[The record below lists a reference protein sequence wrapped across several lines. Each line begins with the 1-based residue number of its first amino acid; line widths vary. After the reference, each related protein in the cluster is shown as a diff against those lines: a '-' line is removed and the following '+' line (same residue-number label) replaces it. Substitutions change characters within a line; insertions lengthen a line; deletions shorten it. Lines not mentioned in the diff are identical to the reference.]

1 MALNEEEEKLEQLKQ
16 KKRFYE
22 DRAKELLSGT
32 LNVQEIESNKNAILV
47 MDNFVAEQYAQV
59 DAARMRVESARE
71 KMAVAMQER
80 KTQEILRDRAFE
92 EFLREEN
99 RAESNAP
106 HEANFLKLDCTKL
119 KTVFGWRPRW
129 HMEETMR
136 MICRWTEVYF
146 AGGDIPA
153 EMDSDKLFR
162 QLYRYLSIPQSPLL
176 SHIL

>member
-1 MALNEEEEKLEQLKQ
+1 MGRRRHIVRRRKVTGMARFIYKLQNVLNLKLKMEDQAKQAFSSAQMALNEEEEKLEQLKQ

-99 RAESNAP
+99 RAESKMID
-106 HEANFLKLDCTKL
+106 ELTSYTYGQ
-119 KTVFGWRPRW
+119 KTER
-129 HMEETMR
+129 
-136 MICRWTEVYF
+136 
-146 AGGDIPA
+146 
-153 EMDSDKLFR
+153 
-162 QLYRYLSIPQSPLL
+162 
-176 SHIL
+176 